1 MNMIEWKII
10 EPCDDISALERKCA
24 ENTKKL
30 GEIKAEYNDVQYWI
44 NQAIAVVYEQ
54 RLHDARKKPD
64 TQRL

>member
-1 MNMIEWKII
+1 MNTIAWKII
-10 EPCDDISALERKCA
+10 EPGDDIVTLERKCA

-30 GEIKAEYNDVQYWI
+30 SEIKAEYNDVQRPI
-44 NQAIAVVYEQ
+44 NKVIAVVYEQ